1 MCRFCSWD
9 TYWFSISMW
18 VWQKIGYPQITIWFM
33 NVHRHVALWTC
44 HLGEFFV
51 GYNGITRFCLKPP
64 VIGWFVFLG
73 LAIAKQTF
81 PVFFLTIYRLFS
93 LPLCSKWL
101 SVVFFAIH
109 FMAGAMTEDKVTRGR
124 PPATEM
130 KHGRSDPKMPL
141 FHQANIGFWGL
152 EFWWILGMIC
162 M

>member
-1 MCRFCSWD
+1 MGHLLVFHIYVGLTENKVSPNHYMVYECSSLCCPLNMPSWRVFRRVLRYNPFLFA
-9 TYWFSISMW
+9 TPSY
-18 VWQKIGYPQITIWFM
+18 
-33 NVHRHVALWTC
+33 RL
-44 HLGEFFV
+44 V
-51 GYNGITRFCLKPP
+51 G
-64 VIGWFVFLG
+64 FLG
-73 LAIAKQTF
+73 LAIAKQKI
-81 PVFFLTIYRLFS
+81 PLFFLTIYRLFS

-152 EFWWILGMIC
+152 EFWWILGMTC